1 VLEFNELLSENLRRF
16 REVEQ
21 RQQPP
26 TLIGDFP
33 PSPSP
38 SGIFVDRIAEQPE
51 SVRQF
56 QTRFPGEDVPGTTP
70 QPTVGFQRLTAAE
83 QQTSFE
89 GGFPLNLET
98 PERKAMHLWLR
109 RAGQLTQEGLSVE
122 EALGRAE
129 AEVGPAIQSVLTPE
143 ERGGIRGR
151 LERGAGRL
159 LNIAAKAGEAFQFVT
174 DPGQVVGRAGESFQ
188 PPTGITGRPSPEQQR
203 RQALFATGVEVAA
216 PPSFTE
222 IQELGATV
230 SRPLV
235 RPVLR
240 GAAEVVEEV
249 ERPLGVEGVVS
260 DKLRSQ
266 IAEDIATEIFNP
278 VNIALVAPFAMQ
290 GTAGLTGVR
299 LAEQIASNLL
309 LTGLEPALVRG
320 TLRGLSVIGTRG
332 IVALRT
338 IPKAVK
344 ETPIFQRAL
353 RGIREAGEA
362 GARPLPERVPPTTP
376 TIQAAAEEAGNRF
389 AAPLREFEQVT
400 SEVVTSESPLVR
412 NLTRGINPSVAE
424 NTNEGRIL
432 TAYARQ
438 RVAAAE
444 LTDVAVSAAL
454 DPHAQRFTTRTGG
467 VFNIADDGA
476 VKGLRVEEGQSRIWQ
491 DVFSRPD
498 DYPLTSQ
505 QRAFIDDF
513 RQVVDEV
520 ESLRVEAGLKPRAKT
535 GPEGWGYVP
544 RQVKGIRGIE
554 LRRPSSPGL
563 QRVFEEAQEGVARG
577 VRYDTNPRATLELH
591 VRSAYREI
599 AQQQLNDALTPLSVT
614 PSDILRAKNPQ
625 LVVRTE
631 VAAKELTTAVRA
643 RRALVVSSTLRSRAF
658 RAETGFK
665 FKPGKLTQAQR
676 AATKRV
682 ETAAAAFEKVKG
694 PYRRAIESARRSE
707 IAPGKLFGQTE
718 DTIAIGQWRGRFFPR
733 EQADLLK
740 ESLGTFLTA
749 PQRASPF
756 SRGVEILGNHIRFLS
771 AIGDFAAPFIQG
783 LPLLARNPVAWSRAT
798 LRHYQAFFDPTVQA
812 RFIRDHIETFQEMAR
827 HGVPIG
833 DPEFFAALKEG
844 GGIPVGRLLE
854 VLPKGKAARSVFQ
867 QVGRQTFGRF
877 QASYNMFLGSARAQ
891 MWEAMKPTWR
901 GSLDDLAAHIRNMT
915 GGLDSRALG
924 VGPSQRGF
932 ESVWLAFSPRLLR
945 STVALVSDLRLGL
958 RNPKGLEAFRA
969 LGSLITGS
977 VGVYVAA
984 GLAQGKPWEEIAAG
998 LNPLNGKKFLSFEV
1012 NGDWIGIGGQVR
1024 AITQLLAATGSAI
1037 APGGRPASDLISND
1051 NPLLQFY
1058 ESRGAPALNIVGG
1071 VAEAATGANV
1081 LKFEN
1086 IDSLPELVKHLGT
1099 SALPF
1104 ALQGLLEG
1112 EGPFTTAA
1120 ALAGAR
1126 TSAQTP
1132 FEGRRALVQ
1141 QITGKEEEDLD
1152 PGERF
1157 DLFEGDEQ
1165 AAATRFGTDVET
1177 IQRLRALQQRGREIS
1192 GERFESPIEE
1202 RRQAVTT
1209 TATQIETER
1218 LVPAAKGVLSGDPLA
1233 LDAYNEG
1240 RKEFFTSRRAVSE
1253 SETARLGI
1261 EPQDFE
1267 AETTQQRLVD
1277 AYYALEPEDTNG
1289 NGFIDKEDMEV
1300 FFDAQGQLLD
1310 QMNAGSKR
1318 AIKDP
1323 RNFFTDPGVIEVEEM
1338 RLEAIDALRAIT
1350 ALPKWQGLTAEE
1362 GEKLDGLVSRIS
1374 ADVQRFKA
1382 QSVREGLDPDGVTFR
1397 STAEWLAGR
1406 GEITE
1411 LDAENAIAVSSGKAI
1426 REQGR
1431 IDLALENRR
1440 VLLTIF
1446 PNFFDTVL
1454 PVDVERG
1461 ELTEQEIG
1469 QLEPAGVR

>member
-1 VLEFNELLSENLRRF
+1 GLPRALAAEVLFDPLNLLPGFGLTKFDDVARLGRLVLNATRAAPEARAAAVATLRESGQFRRLLRTVSEEVGGGPPLRGGEEVPTRVQRIEEVGAAKGTVAKPHGLYTSPADLTSPHAGLGGRRSVMQTNPNAKVLTVDSSELIATNRGSRVGQPAGIAALRN
-16 REVEQ
+16 
-21 RQQPP
+21 
-26 TLIGDFP
+26 LIGD
-33 PSPSP
+33 
-38 SGIFVDRIAEQPE
+38 EQT
-51 SVRQF
+51 F
-56 QTRFPGEDVPGTTP
+56 
-70 QPTVGFQRLTAAE
+70 
-83 QQTSFE
+83 
-89 GGFPLNLET
+89 
-98 PERKAMHLWLR
+98 
-109 RAGQLTQEGLSVE
+109 
-122 EALGRAE
+122 ALLKLPKAE
-129 AEVGPAIQSVLTPE
+129 A
-143 ERGGIRGR
+143 
-151 LERGAGRL
+151 
-159 LNIAAKAGEAFQFVT
+159 IARV
-174 DPGQVVGRAGESFQ
+174 R
-188 PPTGITGRPSPEQQR
+188 
-203 RQALFATGVEVAA
+203 
-216 PPSFTE
+216 TE
-222 IQELGATV
+222 FPQTEW
-230 SRPLV
+230 SRYFDTQ
-235 RPVLR
+235 
-240 GAAEVVEEV
+240 EVVE
-249 ERPLGVEGVVS
+249 
-260 DKLRSQ
+260 
-266 IAEDIATEIFNP
+266 AY
-278 VNIALVAPFAMQ
+278 
-290 GTAGLTGVR
+290 AGLKARKADYDAIWAVDQSAPEFSEYVG
-299 LAEQIASNLL
+299 
-309 LTGLEPALVRG
+309 LTDAAFRSAPSAPP
-320 TLRGLSVIGTRG
+320 LRGG
-332 IVALRT
+332 
-338 IPKAVK
+338 
-344 ETPIFQRAL
+344 QRVFPEEITA
-353 RGIREAGEA
+353 
-362 GARPLPERVPPTTP
+362 ERVGEGLAGFEPPRGPTTP
-376 TIQAAAEEAGNRF
+376 TAQAAAEEAGNRF
-389 AAPLREFEQVT
+389 AAPLRDFEQVT
-400 SEVVTSESPLVR
+400 SEVVTSDNPAIR
-412 NLTRGINPSVAE
+412 FFTRGINPSVAE
-424 NTNEGRIL
+424 NTAEGRAL
-432 TAYARQ
+432 TAFARQ

-444 LTDVAVSAAL
+444 LSDVAVSAAI

-476 VKGLRVEEGQSRIWQ
+476 IKGLRVREGQSRIWQ

-498 DYPLTSQ
+498 DYPLTLQ
-505 QRAFIDDF
+505 QRAFVDDF

-520 ESLRVEAGLKPRAKT
+520 ESLRVQAGLKPRAKT

-544 RQVKGIRGIE
+544 RQVKGVRGIE

-599 AQQQLNDALTPLSVT
+599 VQQQLNDALTPLSVT
-614 PSDILRAKNPQ
+614 PSEILRAKNPQ
-625 LVVRTE
+625 LVARTE
-631 VAAKELTTAVRA
+631 AAAKELAEATRA
-643 RRALVVSSTLRSRAF
+643 RRALVVSRALEKIDPKTAKLLRGRSVRTQ
-658 RAETGFK
+658 TGFK
-665 FKPGKLTQAQR
+665 FLPGKLTNAQR

-682 ETAAAAFEKVKG
+682 EEAAAAFEKVKG

-718 DTIAIGQWRGRFFPR
+718 DTIAVGQWRGRFFPR
-733 EQADLLK
+733 EQADLLN
-740 ESLGTFLTA
+740 ETLGTFLTA

-756 SRGVEILGNHIRFLS
+756 ARGIEILGNHIRFLS

-812 RFIRDHIETFQEMAR
+812 RFIRDHIETFQEMAQ
-827 HGVPIG
+827 HGIPIG
-833 DPEFFAALKEG
+833 DPEFFAALREG
-844 GGIPVGRLLE
+844 GGIPIGRLLE
-854 VLPKGKAARSVFQ
+854 VLPKGKEARSVFQ

-891 MWEAMKPTWR
+891 MWEALKPTWR

-969 LGSLITGS
+969 LGSLITGT

-984 GLAQGKPWEEIAAG
+984 GLAQGKSWEEIATG

-1024 AITQLLAATGSAI
+1024 AITQLLAATVSAA

-1071 VAEAATGANV
+1071 VAEAATGADI

-1086 IDSLPELVKHLGT
+1086 IDSLPTLIKHLGT

-1104 ALQGLLEG
+1104 AVQGVLEG

-1120 ALAGAR
+1120 ALVGAR

-1141 QITGKEEEDLD
+1141 QITGKEEATLD

-1157 DLFEGDEQ
+1157 DLFEGDIQ
-1165 AAATRFGTDVET
+1165 AAASRFSTDVET
-1177 IQRLRALQQRGREIS
+1177 IQRLRDLQQKGREIS

-1202 RRQAVTT
+1202 RRQAITT
-1209 TATQIETER
+1209 TATQIETEQ
-1218 LVPAAKGVLSGDPLA
+1218 LAPAAKGLLSGDPLA
-1233 LDAYNEG
+1233 LDAYNEA
-1240 RKEFFTSRRAVSE
+1240 RKTFFTSRRAVSE
-1253 SETARLGI
+1253 SESARLGL
-1261 EPQDFE
+1261 EPAEFE
-1267 AETTQQRLVD
+1267 AETAQQILVD
-1277 AYYALEPEDTNG
+1277 DYYALEPEDTNG

-1300 FFDAQGQLLD
+1300 FFDAQDKLLD

-1323 RNFFTDPGVIEVEEM
+1323 RNFFTNSDVIDVEDQ
-1338 RLEAIDALRAIT
+1338 RLEAIDALKAIT
-1350 ALPKWQGLTAEE
+1350 ALPKWQGLTVVE
-1362 GEKLDGLVSRIS
+1362 GEKLDDLVSRIT

-1382 QSVREGLDPDGVTFR
+1382 QAVREELDPDVVTFR
-1397 STAEWLAGR
+1397 STAEWLEDR

-1411 LDAENAIAVSSGKAI
+1411 LDALNAIAVSSGKAI

-1431 IDLALENRR
+1431 IDLALEHRR

-1446 PNFFDTVL
+1446 PNFFDSIL
-1454 PVDVERG
+1454 PVDVERA
-1461 ELTEQEIG
+1461 ELTEVEIG
-1469 QLEPAGVR
+1469 QLQPVR